1 MEKEYFN
8 LFWFSIVTS
17 QVLIFLCM
25 FFDLELVK
33 LYRLL
38 SVTNITITLY
48 HIVLKF
54 LDKN

>member
-25 FFDLELVK
+25 FFETLGKAMQEMTEVIQ
-33 LYRLL
+33 LL
-38 SVTNITITLY
+38 GY
-48 HIVLKF
+48 
-54 LDKN
+54 